1 MLAQNDF
8 TNDQIDPDMRRHER
22 VPLALF
28 GHYMR
33 ANDAVIPCFTT
44 DLSQSGIAL
53 SAQGGEIGEQ
63 VTLHLNGIGELD
75 GEIVRSFEGG
85 FAIALHILPERQA
98 DLTKRI
104 HAIYENSALSLIEM
118 PLLEDA
124 RVDSLFDSIMLDAQ
138 MTRGAQ
144 RLSGETSGRFVRGA
158 QGAELE
164 FRCTG

>member
-1 MLAQNDF
+1 
-8 TNDQIDPDMRRHER
+8 
-22 VPLALF
+22 
-28 GHYMR
+28 
-33 ANDAVIPCFTT
+33 
-44 DLSQSGIAL
+44 
-53 SAQGGEIGEQ
+53 
-63 VTLHLNGIGELD
+63 
-75 GEIVRSFEGG
+75 
-85 FAIALHILPERQA
+85 
-98 DLTKRI
+98 
-104 HAIYENSALSLIEM
+104 M